1 MTETNPEKEG
11 DQPCEEPE
19 KQAEATKETKEE
31 VSEEKPE
38 IKEEEK
44 QPEPKKEEAKEEVA
58 EAPPTPAPA
67 PAPFVTEKPKK
78 HWGLK
83 ILLVIIVALII
94 IAAAGVLTFA
104 FVPTGSAQSTSF
116 NHQNSLNILVPNAV
130 PVEILGSK
138 FTFTQLGDN
147 VVIAIDGKGGQ
158 TLANGDS
165 RDLVQGHG
173 TVKMYGKTIIDTDYC
188 INLTYRGILNG
199 KHNFLLTVKSTAN
212 IPSFIIP
219 FLLPKDVTV
228 I

>member
-1 MTETNPEKEG
+1 MSQNNPDKPEEKPVAEPEVQADAAVEPEKEFSG
-11 DQPCEEPE
+11 EEPKQEE
-19 KQAEATKETKEE
+19 KKPEPIKEE
-31 VSEEKPE
+31 VREEKP
-38 IKEEEK
+38 
-44 QPEPKKEEAKEEVA
+44 A
-58 EAPPTPAPA
+58 APPTPTPAPA
-67 PAPFVTEKPKK
+67 PAAPEKPKK
-78 HWGLK
+78 HWGLR
-83 ILLVIIVALII
+83 IALVVIVALII
-94 IAAAGVLTFA
+94 IAAVGVLTFT
-104 FVPTGSAQSTSF
+104 FVPTGAAQSTSF
-116 NHQNSLNILVPNAV
+116 NHQNTLNILVPNAV
-130 PVEILGSK
+130 PVDILGSK

-173 TVKMYGKTIIDTDYC
+173 MVKMYGKPIIETDYS

-199 KHNFLLTVKSTAN
+199 KHNFLLTIKSTSN